1 MLYLMT
7 WNFRART
14 SVFQSLLMETSG
26 ASVLRKTRNLRSYV
40 TISYNVFRV
49 LLIVGISI
57 LRKLHADNEFEKYDS
72 NEVLSWSITG
82 AIIFNGVLCGL
93 SHLAATS
100 HVFIHTCIVGNE
112 FIILAEDLRSDSN
125 SCQLP
130 VIKHYVSGLWV
141 NLQLCF
147 SFVQLF
153 YIVSIIDIF
162 MSWPE
167 LAINLILLLDSLITS
182 LMHALLIAK
191 LHYSFDAL
199 PQSILN
205 LAVSG
210 KLLDEGFDVFAS
222 AVDLLFAMI
231 ISKVFEES
239 SESKNPHYTNLLD
252 FIDETTFYYSITF
265 YYTMKS
271 DNLTQFL
278 WKTTM
283 IRVEGDTFPIEPK
296 VMGTLDC
303 KIENGKLSP
312 CGQYFYSLGTAGTE
326 DFEEYVFRKIHVETL
341 ELTTYRFSKKLSID
355 THHIPPVRFYFT
367 SSYNLMLINVFPD
380 EPFSQVYQ
388 KISIE
393 RTHAYKFE
401 FDEIPDLPYKFES
414 LHENEHTLHWA
425 FDVVDDPLFFFNEH
439 IDGSVYTLDYE
450 NDTKWVK
457 NTVEGPKTD
466 PWDVGCSRKIYN
478 GNGIM
483 SIEGYGFNDLGDS
496 KATKC
501 YQLIFDRA
509 NHRCRNQFQKG
520 MSSRQRRRLSSAD
533 LNSHVKRYVSYE
545 EANIL
550 LRQLLPQA
558 NSDNSNC

>member
-1 MLYLMT
+1 M
-7 WNFRART
+7 
-14 SVFQSLLMETSG
+14 
-26 ASVLRKTRNLRSYV
+26 
-40 TISYNVFRV
+40 
-49 LLIVGISI
+49 
-57 LRKLHADNEFEKYDS
+57 
-72 NEVLSWSITG
+72 
-82 AIIFNGVLCGL
+82 
-93 SHLAATS
+93 
-100 HVFIHTCIVGNE
+100 
-112 FIILAEDLRSDSN
+112 
-125 SCQLP
+125 
-130 VIKHYVSGLWV
+130 
-141 NLQLCF
+141 
-147 SFVQLF
+147 
-153 YIVSIIDIF
+153 
-162 MSWPE
+162 
-167 LAINLILLLDSLITS
+167 
-182 LMHALLIAK
+182 
-191 LHYSFDAL
+191 
-199 PQSILN
+199 
-205 LAVSG
+205 
-210 KLLDEGFDVFAS
+210 
-222 AVDLLFAMI
+222 LFAMI

-367 SSYNLMLINVFPD
+367 SSYNLMLINVFPN

-466 PWDVGCSRKIYN
+466 ASCPYDLHVDTKLFSRGTSVVREKFIMEMVLCLLRDTVSMIWVIARLPNAINSYLTERIIDADVWLC
-478 GNGIM
+478 
-483 SIEGYGFNDLGDS
+483 L
-496 KATKC
+496 
-501 YQLIFDRA
+501 
-509 NHRCRNQFQKG
+509 QKR

>member
-1 MLYLMT
+1 
-7 WNFRART
+7 
-14 SVFQSLLMETSG
+14 
-26 ASVLRKTRNLRSYV
+26 
-40 TISYNVFRV
+40 
-49 LLIVGISI
+49 
-57 LRKLHADNEFEKYDS
+57 
-72 NEVLSWSITG
+72 
-82 AIIFNGVLCGL
+82 
-93 SHLAATS
+93 
-100 HVFIHTCIVGNE
+100 
-112 FIILAEDLRSDSN
+112 
-125 SCQLP
+125 
-130 VIKHYVSGLWV
+130 
-141 NLQLCF
+141 
-147 SFVQLF
+147 
-153 YIVSIIDIF
+153 
-162 MSWPE
+162 
-167 LAINLILLLDSLITS
+167 
-182 LMHALLIAK
+182 
-191 LHYSFDAL
+191 
-199 PQSILN
+199 
-205 LAVSG
+205 
-210 KLLDEGFDVFAS
+210 
-222 AVDLLFAMI
+222 MI

-367 SSYNLMLINVFPD
+367 SSYNLMLINVFPN

-401 FDEIPDLPYKFES
+401 FDENNLLIHLTRLKIPDLPYKFES

-457 NTVEGPKTD
+457 NT

-509 NHRCRNQFQKG
+509 NHRCRRVALFTSRHYDIIVNKTKTLFVMNQYASCGREYQSARFFEMLDLRPSLRHLSFHVINDLLRKR